1 MTNNMLKISITRDL
15 AIIANRLQSLTGHNQ
30 YSNYHRAI
38 LILMQSLRSKGWID
52 ALRAYIRADKPFFG
66 ICIGMQSLFEGS
78 DESPTFEGLGIIP
91 GRVTRFSSKD
101 DQGAIIRVPQ
111 MGWNGVSPIRES
123 VVLEDVKSNDAV
135 RNITMYLL
143 NKLS

>member
-1 MTNNMLKISITRDL
+1 
-15 AIIANRLQSLTGHNQ
+15 
-30 YSNYHRAI
+30 
-38 LILMQSLRSKGWID
+38 MQSLRSKGWID

-101 DQGAIIRVPQ
+101 DQGAVIRVPQ

-123 VVLEDVKSNDAV
+123 DVLEDVKSNDAV
-135 RNITMYLL
+135 
-143 NKLS
+143 

>member
-1 MTNNMLKISITRDL
+1 MITSTVLRVDSAIL
-15 AIIANRLQSLTGHNQ
+15 ANILQSLYGCNQ
-30 YSNYHRAI
+30 YSYYHRT
-38 LILMQSLRSKGWID
+38 ILMQSLRSKGWID

-101 DQGAIIRVPQ
+101 DQGAVIRVPQ

-135 RNITMYLL
+135 RSITEYLSTNL
-143 NKLS
+143 LLA